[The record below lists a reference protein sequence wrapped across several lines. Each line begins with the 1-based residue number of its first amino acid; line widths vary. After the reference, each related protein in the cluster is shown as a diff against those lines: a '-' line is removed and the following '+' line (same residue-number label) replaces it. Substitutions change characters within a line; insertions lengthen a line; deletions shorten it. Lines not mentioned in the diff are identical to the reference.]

1 MEPDLL
7 VETNVE
13 ILEQVR
19 KDLTQE
25 YLRLM
30 SHALQVSRRPQ
41 ASDGSSAPGSDRKS
55 T

>member
-13 ILEQVR
+13 ILDQVR
-19 KDLTQE
+19 KDLTRE

-41 ASDGSSAPGSDRKS
+41 AGDGSSASNSDVKA